1 MKHLIRILTFMIIS
15 ATIMLLFLKIFDSRW
30 EFTGY
35 IVITML
41 LSVLLYFLRN
51 KSQSFWLFLGCHF
64 VLLLGGIF
72 LIAIAGD
79 YKWYIA
85 IWSFWV
91 LYSAILRLV
100 PAAENLDEPCLTYV
114 IISVI
119 LYFAIGAFE
128 IGRAAEHL
136 SLIGA
141 VLVLLLY
148 LLYGNLEAMDE
159 FIYLGSFSN
168 KVDEHGVSK
177 LNKRISLWYTGA
189 LGALLAIAGLF
200 RIDGLWRTVSGW
212 IRSLIRFLVSLIPL
226 SEQMPPEEEV
236 EAEKEMSEMLQQTM
250 PEHEIP
256 AWRQVLQEIFQVIIT
271 VVIVAIIIA
280 IIIYALVYVYRHF
293 YNKKNREEGDKVIES
308 LSFGE
313 KITKEKK
320 TRFFERIEKHPA
332 KRIRRLYKK
341 RLKRAGAKNISSF
354 WYMAPD
360 EQVQLLCKQGV
371 PEETIEEMKDLYE
384 KARYST
390 DLVTDVEVERMRTIL

>member
-1 MKHLIRILTFMIIS
+1 MKHLIKILTYMIVS
-15 ATIMLLFLKIFDSRW
+15 TTVMLLFLKQFDSPW

-35 IVITML
+35 IVITIL
-41 LSVLLYFLRN
+41 LSMLLYFFRN
-51 KSQSFWLFLGCHF
+51 KAESFWVFLGCHL

-72 LIAIAGD
+72 LIAIASD

-91 LYSAILRLV
+91 LYSAVLRLV
-100 PAAENLDEPCLTYV
+100 PAAENLDEPGLPYV
-114 IISVI
+114 AVSVI
-119 LYFAIGAFE
+119 TYFGIGVFE
-128 IGRAAEHL
+128 VGSVAEHL
-136 SLIGA
+136 SLIGTM
-141 VLVLLLY
+141 LVLLLH

-168 KVDEHGVSK
+168 KVDEQGVSR

-189 LGALLAIAGLF
+189 MGVLLAIAGLF
-200 RIDGLWRTVSGW
+200 RVDSLWRTVLGW
-212 IRSLIRFLVSLIPL
+212 IRNFICFLVSLIPL
-226 SEQMPPEEEV
+226 GEQMPPEEEA

-256 AWRQVLQEIFQVIIT
+256 AWRQLMQEIFRGIIIF
-271 VVIVAIIIA
+271 VIVAGFIA
-280 IIIYALVYVYRHF
+280 LLVYAAMYVYRHF

-360 EQVQLLCKQGV
+360 EQVQFLRKQGV
-371 PEETIEEMKDLYE
+371 PEKTIEEMKDLYE

-390 DLVTDVEVERMRTIL
+390 GLVTDAEVERMRTIL